1 MKSKLSTILP
11 GMFLILAG
19 VLAFF
24 VQWNRFDNHN
34 PQLWIAI
41 FAGFGLLF
49 LVAYLASGVRAWGW
63 LFPTLICGAVA
74 LTIYLGEIGVRSSI
88 VGTPILIAVG
98 LPFLVPLILDV
109 RKNWWALIPAWIMVV
124 LAGVVAVADT
134 VQGEWVAALI
144 MFGFAIP
151 FLIVF
156 LTDRSRWWALVP
168 AFVFSVIAVTP
179 LMAISLKGEY
189 VGGLFNVFIGLPFL
203 VAYFASRK
211 AWWTII
217 PAGVMIS
224 IGLMVILIGIL
235 GANDK
240 NGSIGVGMMFI
251 GWALTFGLVWLRREL
266 HPADWA
272 KYPVIVLVILSV
284 VMFFGAANI
293 QYVWP
298 VLLIV
303 GGLLLLYFGFRR
315 KSTNIKM

>member
-11 GMFLILAG
+11 GMVLILAG

-24 VQWNRFDNHN
+24 VQWNRLDNHD

-49 LVAYLASGVRAWGW
+49 LAAYLASGVRAWGW
-63 LFPTLICGAVA
+63 LFPALTCGALA
-74 LTIYLGEIGVRSSI
+74 LTIYLGESGMRSSI

-98 LPFLVPLILDV
+98 LPFVVPLVLDFH
-109 RKNWWALIPAWIMVV
+109 KNWWALIPMWIMGV
-124 LAGVVAVADT
+124 LAGSVAMADL
-134 VQGEWVAALI
+134 VQGEWIAALI

-151 FLIVF
+151 FLVVF
-156 LTDRSRWWALVP
+156 LMDRSRWWSLIP

-179 LMAISLKGEY
+179 LMATSLKGEY

-203 VAYFASRK
+203 VAYFVSRK
-211 AWWTII
+211 AWWAII

-235 GANDK
+235 GAN
-240 NGSIGVGMMFI
+240 NQTGSIGVGVMFM
-251 GWALTFGLVWLRREL
+251 GWALTFGLVWLRRDL

-272 KYPVIVLVILSV
+272 KYPVVVLVILSV

-298 VLLIV
+298 VLLIA

-315 KSTNIKM
+315 KSTDVKM